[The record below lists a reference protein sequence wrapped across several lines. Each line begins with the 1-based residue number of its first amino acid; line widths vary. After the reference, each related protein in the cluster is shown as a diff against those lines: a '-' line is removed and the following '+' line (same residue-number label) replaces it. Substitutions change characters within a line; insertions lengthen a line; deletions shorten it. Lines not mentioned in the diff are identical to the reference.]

1 MVTAPPKPQK
11 VRPWDA
17 YRSEGAEYGPDRLR
31 YKLLQPGWGGHL
43 DPDELAYIVEHL
55 YRDSDLRKW
64 WGMKPSW
71 QRIPEQAVLRIACE
85 LRWKFLRTTRP
96 LTAGWPGPPP
106 SAVA

>member
-17 YRSEGAEYGPDRLR
+17 YRSEGAEHGPDRLR

-55 YRDSDLRKW
+55 DRDSDLRKW

-71 QRIPEQAVLRIACE
+71 QRIPEQAVLRIALE
-85 LRWKFLRTTRP
+85 GSEDDQALKRGLARP
-96 LTAGWPGPPP
+96 RQHPL
-106 SAVA
+106 AVA